1 MNIKEIERIII
12 QCRGQIALIPNANIG
27 LTLRGKWGKRNYRYV
42 LGVKG
47 LIMHEDAYGIY
58 CLFPAQE
65 MLNAALKRQSQL
77 ESE

>member
-1 MNIKEIERIII
+1 MRENIAQILD
-12 QCRGQIALIPNANIG
+12 QCKKQIALIPNASIG
-27 LTLRGKWGKRNYRYV
+27 LTLRGKLGKRNYRYV